1 MGGLAFWVS
10 PYMPYKYPF
19 LPPPLNAIVLS
30 LSAEGQLFLGC
41 LSSSSEQAKI
51 LFLWPIALLCCFS
64 YFALYSG
71 GPEFIVLR
79 CYFDPCGLQFFG
91 RFFLIFFGKV
101 WVLQSFY
108 TFFFFFFFQRLF
120 GTCPAP
126 SQIHFP
132 HPFGE
137 ILLLK
142 QYTGFFEQWVLTT
155 WHSLDLRLGAFGC
168 KEARTSTC
176 PSPFLG

>member
-51 LFLWPIALLCCFS
+51 LFLWLIALLCCSSCFC
-64 YFALYSG
+64 
-71 GPEFIVLR
+71 IVFRWAWIHCFTLLLWPLWPAV
-79 CYFDPCGLQFFG
+79 FWLFF
-91 RFFLIFFGKV
+91 FFFGKV
-101 WVLQSFY
+101 WELQPFY
-108 TFFFFFFFQRLF
+108 TFFFFSFQRLF

-155 WHSLDLRLGAFGC
+155 YHSLDLRLGASGC

>member
-1 MGGLAFWVS
+1 MGGLAYWVS

-51 LFLWPIALLCCFS
+51 LFLWLIALLCCSS
-64 YFALYSG
+64 YFALYLG

-79 CYFDPCGLQFFG
+79 CYLDPCGLQFFG
-91 RFFLIFFGKV
+91 RFFGEV

-108 TFFFFFFFQRLF
+108 AFFLLLLSEAVWHVPRPL
-120 GTCPAP
+120 P
-126 SQIHFP
+126 IHFP
-132 HPFGE
+132 HHFGE

-142 QYTGFFEQWVLTT
+142 QYTSFFEQWVLTT
-155 WHSLDLRLGAFGC
+155 YHSLDLRLGASGC